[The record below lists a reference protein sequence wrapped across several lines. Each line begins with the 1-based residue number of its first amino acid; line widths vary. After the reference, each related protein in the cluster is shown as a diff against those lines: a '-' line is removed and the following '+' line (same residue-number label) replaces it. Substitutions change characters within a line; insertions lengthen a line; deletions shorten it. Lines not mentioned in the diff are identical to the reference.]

1 MFQRI
6 QVLYVISLALSL
18 TLHIFN
24 FGGDEGLKP
33 FHIAAVLSC
42 CLSFCVVPQ
51 KTYLHF
57 LLLAFLLCVMLSS
70 VFSPVDGALKN
81 GIIIVIVM
89 YSCYGMAY
97 VDIKKLLKYLVVLIL
112 FDSLVLM
119 VYAIQNPTYR
129 YCGFYNDPNYLCSTL
144 TVMLFMSLVAFSY
157 YKKLVIRV
165 VLAATI
171 VLILGI
177 VMMTLSRTGVAT
189 CLLLLL
195 CYSVWNLR
203 ENFRKTIVII
213 AVGLCLLQF
222 FAGNFIE
229 GQWGLLYDRLFTR
242 GDNLESA
249 EGKRQNISLQNLR
262 FIADN
267 PGYIFFGLG
276 PSGTSPNS
284 ARQITGLNAYRAD
297 YQRDHNTWTSCLV
310 EQGLLAFI
318 VMILLFRLTAL
329 NVFRVNDL
337 RQKYLMLGLMGA
349 LLLFSLSIW
358 QMNYLP
364 FWWAVFLLN
373 NEQLA
378 EL

>member
-1 MFQRI
+1 MLQRI
-6 QVLYVISLALSL
+6 QILYVLSLALSL

-24 FGGDEGLKP
+24 LGGEEGLKP
-33 FHIAAVLSC
+33 LHIAAVLSC
-42 CLSFCVVPQ
+42 CLSFWMVPV

-57 LLLAFLLCVMLSS
+57 LLLGFLLCVMLSS
-70 VFSPVDGALKN
+70 VFSPVEGALKN
-81 GIIIVIVM
+81 GFIIVIVL

-97 VDIKKLLKYLVVLIL
+97 VDLRMLLKFLVVLIPV
-112 FDSLVLM
+112 DAIVLM
-119 VYAIQNPTYR
+119 VYALQNPTYR
-129 YCGFYNDPNYLCSTL
+129 YCGFYNDPNYLCTTL

-157 YKKLVIRV
+157 FKSYVFRAVLV
-165 VLAATI
+165 ATI
-171 VLILGI
+171 ILLLGI

-195 CYSVWNLR
+195 CYSVWNMR
-203 ENFRKTIVII
+203 ENMRKTIVI
-213 AVGLCLLQF
+213 AVMGLFLLQH
-222 FAGNFIE
+222 FAGEFIE

-249 EGKRQNISLQNLR
+249 EGKRQELSLQNLR
-262 FIADN
+262 FIADH
-267 PGYIFFGLG
+267 PGEVFFGLG
-276 PSGTSPNS
+276 PSGTSPN
-284 ARQITGLNAYRAD
+284 AVKQITGMSAYRVD
-297 YQRDHNTWTSCLV
+297 FQRDHNTWTACLA

-318 VMILLFRLTAL
+318 VMLLLFRLTGL
-329 NVFRVNDL
+329 NVFRVEDL
-337 RQKYLMLGLMGA
+337 RQKYLMIGLMGS
-349 LLLFSLSIW
+349 LLIFSLSIW